1 MFHPFEIAVCGYSG
15 SGKTTLVA
23 RLIEYFSPNYRVGY
37 IKHSGHDFDIDSK
50 GKDTAKAR
58 DAGATRVFI
67 TNGTKTAMTTGET
80 VDFIQQRT
88 AFDDCDFVIA
98 EGWRHGALPKIV
110 VLDGNESVLLDLAN
124 DEDGPVL
131 ATVGGRASTQADLP
145 HFERDAIGEIA
156 EFILAVFQERVASM
170 PLYGLVLAGG
180 KSTRMKKD
188 KALLEYAGETQLE
201 HAFDLVENMCE
212 KSFVSSRQ
220 DQWADGRFSSLP
232 QLHDQFAACG
242 PTGGILTAMN
252 THRDAAWLVV
262 ACDLPYLDQETL
274 TKLMDRRNSFKV
286 ATAYVSASDAL
297 PEPLCAIYEPHARS
311 RLLQFM
317 ALGFTCPRKVLINSN
332 VELLQLD
339 NSKALDNVNDPVAY
353 EAAKAN
359 LSAAP

>member
-1 MFHPFEIAVCGYSG
+1 MFHPFEIAICGYSG

-23 RLIEYFSPNYRVGY
+23 KLIESFSPNYRVGY

-58 DAGATRVFI
+58 NAGAERIFI
-67 TNGTKTAMTTGET
+67 TNGAKTAMTTGET
-80 VDFIQQRT
+80 ADFVQQRT
-88 AFDDCDFVIA
+88 AFDDCDFVLA
-98 EGWRHGALPKIV
+98 EGWRRSTMPKIV
-110 VLDGNESVLLDLAN
+110 LLDGDESILRNFPN

-131 ATVGGRASTQADLP
+131 ATVGDHASTHADLP
-145 HFERDAIGEIA
+145 HFERDATGKIS
-156 EFILAVFQERVASM
+156 EFILASFQDRVASIR
-170 PLYGLVLAGG
+170 LHGLVLAGG

-188 KALLEYAGETQLE
+188 KALLEYAGKTQLE
-201 HAFDLVENMCE
+201 HVFDLVESICE

-220 DQWADGRFSSLP
+220 DQWRDGRFSSLP
-232 QLHDQFAACG
+232 QLHDQFSGCG

-262 ACDLPYLDQETL
+262 ACDLPLLDQETL
-274 TKLMDRRNSFKV
+274 TKLIDRRNPFKV

-297 PEPLCAIYEPHARS
+297 PEPLCAIFEPRARS

-317 ALGFTCPRKVLINSN
+317 AIGLNCPRKVLINSN

-359 LSAAP
+359 LSAAQ